1 MKQLLSL
8 RILLGLALL
17 APALSPATAA
27 TAAVVAPD
35 SPAPADSVTKKGW
48 WTAEVEV
55 ANNSSFYG
63 RSTAQRYPFASTSL
77 TYLHNSG
84 LWASATTYQLFDT
97 EDFIDETD
105 VSVGYAYTF
114 GKRGRG
120 NLLYSRFFFSEHAPL
135 VKAVTSNAVTAK
147 TEYDWKYVY
156 SALTAS
162 YFFGGSSDLFVVL
175 DNSRY
180 IALNPLWKGKRA
192 VGLDP
197 KVSITAGTQE
207 FSETYTVERK
217 PGLGGVL
224 DPIRPGKGN
233 NGSTTTTTTTH
244 KFRILN
250 YDFLVPV
257 VVSLGNLEVE
267 PSWRYSV
274 PVNLLEGDESKAQ
287 SFYSIKA
294 SYTF

>member
-1 MKQLLSL
+1 MKQTFSL
-8 RILLGLALL
+8 WILLGLVLM
-17 APALSPATAA
+17 APGLATATVA
-27 TAAVVAPD
+27 TAAVTAPD
-35 SPAPADSVTKKGW
+35 APASADSVTKKGW
-48 WTAEVEV
+48 WTAELEV

-63 RSTAQRYPFASTSL
+63 RSTAQRYPYASTSL
-77 TYLHNSG
+77 TYLHQSG
-84 LWASATTYQLFDT
+84 LWASATSYQLFDT

-105 VSVGYAYTF
+105 VSVGYTYLI
-114 GKRGRG
+114 GKRGKG
-120 NLLYSRFFFSEHAPL
+120 NILYSHFFFSENSPL
-135 VKAVTSNAVTAK
+135 LKSVTNNALTAK
-147 TEYDWKYVY
+147 TEVDWKYLY
-156 SALTAS
+156 TALTTS

-180 IALNPLWKGKRA
+180 IALNPLWNGKRA
-192 VGLDP
+192 IGLDP

-207 FSETYTVERK
+207 FSETYTVEKK
-217 PGLGGVL
+217 PGFGGVL
-224 DPIRPGKGN
+224 DPLRPGNGK

-257 VVSLGNLEVE
+257 VVNFGNFEVE
-267 PSWRYSV
+267 PSWRYSI

-294 SYTF
+294 NYTF